1 VPRSRK
7 VKLGLSWAIFGTFKW
22 GQELSNRYRR
32 LTQKINTEGTILLD
46 INLDGLHLYLSDRY
60 ITVETYV
67 HEGIVADWGSSD
79 LAAGSSISEL
89 SDISIKIFN
98 KRLAHMT
105 TDERISDM
113 LDTYSFEGRTATFRQ
128 YFTGLN
134 YDECAIFHTGKIN
147 SVDYDSLYFYIDIV
161 DDEDVFKEIPI
172 GRVSKQEY
180 SEVPSETVGLAKPII
195 FGVSPTR
202 AQDKTKDWTV
212 FPTVFT
218 NKRTKQYI
226 IADHLIGQDT
236 FPKVTS
242 PYGRLFMYIEEM
254 KTYLHIST
262 WSNSS
267 YSNTSAGAILTLNDD
282 VLWILHLRPNEKG
295 TQYDLASDDFSN
307 AIDEESTTL
316 VLAASK
322 KFYLIFGRISDFGAI
337 SSGQT
342 GIRVAISSV
351 TGSEPYGTMKY
362 YNADYDNS
370 AGAFST
376 GIAIDA
382 AAVAAGYADYLFI
395 ADNSAHGIRDD
406 QADQNDAWKWGEISK
421 YEFGITVNAG
431 CSITISDIR
440 LSAGDLSFDA
450 NRTVRNTRAFRKR

>member
-1 VPRSRK
+1 MPRSRK

-22 GQELSNRYRR
+22 GQQLSDRYRR

-60 ITVETYV
+60 ITVETYT

-98 KRLAHMT
+98 KRLAHMI

-295 TQYDLASDDFSN
+295 TQYDL
-307 AIDEESTTL
+307 IW
-316 VLAASK
+316 SK
-322 KFYLIFGRISDFGAI
+322 MQY
-337 SSGQT
+337 
-342 GIRVAISSV
+342 
-351 TGSEPYGTMKY
+351 P
-362 YNADYDNS
+362 
-370 AGAFST
+370 
-376 GIAIDA
+376 
-382 AAVAAGYADYLFI
+382 
-395 ADNSAHGIRDD
+395 
-406 QADQNDAWKWGEISK
+406 
-421 YEFGITVNAG
+421 
-431 CSITISDIR
+431 
-440 LSAGDLSFDA
+440 
-450 NRTVRNTRAFRKR
+450 